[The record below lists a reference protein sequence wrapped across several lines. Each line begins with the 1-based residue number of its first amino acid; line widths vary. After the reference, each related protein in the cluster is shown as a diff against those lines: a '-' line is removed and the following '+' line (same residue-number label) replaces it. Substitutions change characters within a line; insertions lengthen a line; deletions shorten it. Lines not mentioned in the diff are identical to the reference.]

1 MKALKL
7 FALAMLLALPLCSL
21 GCARTV
27 MLYPITEKD
36 IKCSVD
42 GCWMSTFYMEE
53 VLKAKLKVKK

>member
-27 MLYPITEKD
+27 TLYPITEQD
-36 IKCSVD
+36 IKCD
-42 GCWMSTFYMEE
+42 TKGCWVSTFYMEE
-53 VLKAKLKVKK
+53 ILKARMK

>member
-1 MKALKL
+1 MKVSKL
-7 FALAMLLALPLCSL
+7 FALAMLLLLPLFSL

-53 VLKAKLKVKK
+53 VLKARMK